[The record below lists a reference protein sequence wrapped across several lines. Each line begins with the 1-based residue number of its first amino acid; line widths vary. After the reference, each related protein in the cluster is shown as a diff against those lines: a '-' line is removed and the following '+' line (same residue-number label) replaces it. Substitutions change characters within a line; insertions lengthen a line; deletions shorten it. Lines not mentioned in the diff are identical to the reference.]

1 MAIWRDYK
9 YEVIFGIVLLVAIL
23 LSYGFAYLIPL
34 SFYNQALNPIL
45 NGCIAMTCIFGLYL
59 HIRHNEGIH
68 VRILWACV
76 LFFFAALFTMLLLN
90 VLAFNEPLNTA
101 ETITLRGRELLIGN
115 VFAWLLLHYPTA
127 VLRPGYLNPKRA
139 LLTLAPIVGLAIL
152 DYLIPY
158 DIRWVLAIYPV
169 IVGAMLL
176 YYHVRAYQR
185 WCEDNYSTLEHIDA
199 RWIWRYMI
207 MYFFTGIVYTV
218 MSFDYSPAHAFTQ
231 QWLLLLMLGYSTEQ
245 ILFRQDPFNLYA
257 RSKKAKEM
265 HASIVTKTTS
275 FSEEL
280 EITEE
285 EEEEG
290 LTPEL
295 TNADYAEQLKQ
306 WMETEK
312 PYQDPEFRLIDI
324 RQVLPL
330 NRTYISQLINAE
342 FNCTFYQFV
351 TNYRIEEA
359 KRLMKE
365 CPDMKMQDIS
375 EQCGFSSPTV
385 FARIFSRE
393 TGMTP
398 REWSNST
405 DNL

>member
-9 YEVIFGIVLLVAIL
+9 SEVIFGIVLLGAVI
-23 LSYGFAYLIPL
+23 LSYGLAPLIPL
-34 SFYNQALNPIL
+34 SFYSQALNPIL
-45 NGCIAMTCIFGLYL
+45 NSCIAMTSIFGFYL
-59 HIRHNEGIH
+59 LVRHNEGVH
-68 VRILWACV
+68 VRILWACTLLV
-76 LFFFAALFTMLLLN
+76 WALLSMMLLMD
-90 VLAFNEPLNTA
+90 VLAFNEPMSTE
-101 ETITLRGRELLIGN
+101 ETITLRGHELIIGN
-115 VFAWLLLHYPTA
+115 IFAWMLLHYPTA

-158 DIRWVLAIYPV
+158 DIRWILALYPV
-169 IVGAMLL
+169 FVGFMLL
-176 YYHVRAYQR
+176 FYHGRAYQR
-185 WCEDNYSTLEHIDA
+185 WCEENYSTLEHIDA
-199 RWIWRYMI
+199 RWIIRYMI
-207 MYFFTGIVYTV
+207 MYFFNGCAYTV
-218 MSFDYSPAHAFTQ
+218 MSFAYTPSHAFTQ
-231 QWLLLLMLGYSTEQ
+231 QWLLLLMIAYSTEQ
-245 ILFRQDPFNLYA
+245 ILFRQDPWNLFS
-257 RSKKAKEM
+257 RSKAAKAKR
-265 HASIVTKTTS
+265 AAITVQTTS
-275 FSEEL
+275 WSEDI
-280 EITEE
+280 EITE

-295 TNADYAEQLKQ
+295 TNADYAAQLKQ

-330 NRTYISQLINAE
+330 NRTYISQLINSE

-405 DNL
+405 DNS